1 MHRSVLCIDISRSS
15 YLFTHTSTQSHLT
28 PSLRPLCLHYG
39 YDEAVWGLTEQYLVG
54 TQFLAAPV
62 LYEGAVSVEV
72 YFPKHSGTW
81 VHTVSGRF

>member
-1 MHRSVLCIDISRSS
+1 
-15 YLFTHTSTQSHLT
+15 
-28 PSLRPLCLHYG
+28 LCLHYG

-62 LYEGAVSVEV
+62 LHEGAVSVQV

-81 VHTVSGRF
+81 VHIVSVYLTLSFVLDIFGCVERFRFHTQ